1 MQIKRVKVIS
11 MNIKICIAT
20 QKKYRLPDDDIYIPI
35 QVGAKVIDNNT
46 GYVKDDTG
54 ISISE
59 KNPYF
64 CELTG
69 LYWIWK
75 NIDADYYGLVHYR
88 RYFKKRYVLGRDK
101 YKKILDRNYL
111 ENILKKSDIVLPK
124 KRHYYIENI
133 RSHYT
138 HTHYGEHLSVV
149 RDILKSN
156 NPEYLHSFEKI
167 MKKRSAHMFNMMIM
181 KKKIFNEYC
190 NWLFPILFDME
201 NEIDITG
208 YSKFQA
214 RLFGRI
220 SEILLDVWLDY
231 KGYNYVELPV
241 LMTAKVNW
249 NRKIR
254 SFMSA
259 KFKGIKYDSSF

>member
-88 RYFKKRYVLGRDK
+88 RYFKKRH
-101 YKKILDRNYL
+101 NL
-111 ENILKKSDIVLPK
+111 EQEQLVLP
-124 KRHYYIENI
+124 
-133 RSHYT
+133 
-138 HTHYGEHLSVV
+138 LF
-149 RDILKSN
+149 
-156 NPEYLHSFEKI
+156 LHS
-167 MKKRSAHMFNMMIM
+167 
-181 KKKIFNEYC
+181 
-190 NWLFPILFDME
+190 
-201 NEIDITG
+201 
-208 YSKFQA
+208 
-214 RLFGRI
+214 
-220 SEILLDVWLDY
+220 
-231 KGYNYVELPV
+231 
-241 LMTAKVNW
+241 
-249 NRKIR
+249 
-254 SFMSA
+254 
-259 KFKGIKYDSSF
+259 